1 MAFKTMFESLFS
13 TWLIKQLE
21 VRFGLMEAEV
31 VTRFSELALPFVAS
45 LAIVWFVYRFISSN
59 LQREFAG
66 AEEKQR
72 LLDEIGGLRTRL
84 VRFRIEMQRDIN
96 GSRSKAEWEA
106 DFHEIENAVAS
117 RIEAFASKAEAEI
130 YLHRGTIQRVLAET
144 IPHQR
149 IIDIAVHD
157 LEHLRE
163 FIKAYSRRHKDDRH

>member
-59 LQREFAG
+59 LQREFAR